1 MSIFSENLAR
11 LRAERRLTQEELARR
26 VGVSQ
31 PAIAQ
36 YESGTLT
43 PKLYVTM
50 RLASTLGTSIEN
62 LVNGKEEESERSE
75 TV

>member
-1 MSIFSENLAR
+1 MGKFAENLAR
-11 LRAERRLTQEELARR
+11 LRVEKDLTQDELARR

-36 YESGTLT
+36 YEKGTLT

-50 RLASTLGTSIEN
+50 RLANVFGVTIEQ
-62 LVNGKEEESERSE
+62 LVNGKEE
-75 TV
+75 TA

>member
-11 LRAERRLTQEELARR
+11 LRAKRKLTQEELARR

-36 YESGTLT
+36 YERGTLT
-43 PKLYVTM
+43 PKLYVTV
-50 RLASTLGTSIEN
+50 RLASALGTSVEM
-62 LVNGKEEESERSE
+62 LVNGKEESK
-75 TV
+75 